1 MESLEKSVSTSAEQ
15 PRSRLAIL
23 SFVFGLVLWFLWC
36 ALYGTLGI
44 LAETNNMTETT
55 GLAGFIFGPVILGVI
70 TLGLGIAGAVL
81 GIQAIRKQDPKR
93 GFAIAGLVLNFICLC
108 PFILLLVFVLI
119 SGVSSIPSL
128 IQQALP

>member
-1 MESLEKSVSTSAEQ
+1 VSTSSEQ
-15 PRSRLAIL
+15 PRSRLAVL

-55 GLAGFIFGPVILGVI
+55 GLAGFIIGPVILAVI

-81 GIQAIRKQDPKR
+81 GIQAMRKQDPKR

-108 PFILLLVFVLI
+108 PFLLVLVFVLI

>member
-1 MESLEKSVSTSAEQ
+1 MLEKSVSTSAEQ
-15 PRSRLAIL
+15 PRSRLAVL

-44 LAETNNMTETT
+44 LAETNNLSEST
-55 GLAGFIFGPVILGVI
+55 GLAGFIIGPVILGVF

-81 GIQAIRKQDPKR
+81 GIQAMRKQDPKR

-108 PFILLLVFVLI
+108 PFLLVLVFVLI
-119 SGVSSIPSL
+119 SGVSIIPSL

>member
-1 MESLEKSVSTSAEQ
+1 MSPSSEQ
-15 PRSRLAIL
+15 PRSRLAIF
-23 SFVFGLVLWFLWC
+23 SFISGLVLWFLWC

-44 LAETNNMTETT
+44 LAESNNLSEE
-55 GLAGFIFGPVILGVI
+55 AGYVGFLLGPIVLGVI

-108 PFILLLVFVLI
+108 PFLLVLVFVLI

>member
-1 MESLEKSVSTSAEQ
+1 LSTVPEE
-15 PRSRLAIL
+15 PRSRLAVL
-23 SFVFGLVLWFLWC
+23 SFVCGLVLWFLWC

-44 LAETNNMTETT
+44 LAETNNLSESD

-81 GIQAIRKQDPKR
+81 GIQAIRKQEVRR
-93 GFAIAGLVLNFICLC
+93 GLAIAGLALNFICLC
-108 PFILLLVFVLI
+108 PFLLLFVFVLI

-128 IQQALP
+128 IQQAFP

>member
-1 MESLEKSVSTSAEQ
+1 
-15 PRSRLAIL
+15 
-23 SFVFGLVLWFLWC
+23 
-36 ALYGTLGI
+36 
-44 LAETNNMTETT
+44 
-55 GLAGFIFGPVILGVI
+55 VI
-70 TLGLGIAGAVL
+70 TLGLGIAGAIL

-108 PFILLLVFVLI
+108 PFLLVLVFVLI

>member
-1 MESLEKSVSTSAEQ
+1 VSTSSEQ
-15 PRSRLAIL
+15 PRSRLAIF

-44 LAETNNMTETT
+44 LAESNNLSESA
-55 GLAGFIFGPVILGVI
+55 GLAGFIIGPVILGVI
-70 TLGLGIAGAVL
+70 TLGLGITGAVL
-81 GIQAIRKQDPKR
+81 GIQAIRKGDPKR
-93 GFAIAGLVLNFICLC
+93 GFAIAGLILNFICLC
-108 PFILLLVFVLI
+108 PFLLVLVFVLI